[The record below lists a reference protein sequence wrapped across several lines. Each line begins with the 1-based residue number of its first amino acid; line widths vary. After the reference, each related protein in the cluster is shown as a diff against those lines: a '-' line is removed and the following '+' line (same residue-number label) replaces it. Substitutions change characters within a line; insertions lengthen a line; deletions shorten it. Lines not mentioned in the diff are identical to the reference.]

1 MDKMNLFDHKR
12 EHSETLFR
20 GNDKSSKTS
29 FGGND
34 NEKQET
40 DNISKIELLVACYVE
55 SLPEDRQKCIL
66 NLANVLHNVGSNAIK
81 QDIEVDTYTLLRNL
95 KDFQNGFNKFLEEEV
110 ATVLKKAGLFE
121 SNNSKVINTSEAPI
135 QNKYGLLHF
144 RQVDVVSPS
153 YNIKLDNDKVYSVD
167 VYSEKSRNICI
178 KQLKEDTGINFAWL
192 YEVDAKKH
200 FILYD
205 PEMYQI
211 DEEWNFSYRECSG
224 LIPLMPLNG
233 TSCRGMFSD
242 LTNVTTID
250 FSHFYTNNVT
260 VMTGMFL
267 GSTKLKEL
275 NLSSFDTSNV
285 VNMSGMFQ
293 LCESLTQVNLS
304 SFNTYNVTDMSCM
317 FDKCYNLHTLDLS
330 KFNTSNVTDM
340 SFMFREC
347 KNLYTLDLYSF
358 NTVSVKCFYKM
369 FSGCENLH
377 YIDVSYKWVINKC
390 AKDDKIFDSCYKLP
404 HYGDSRT
411 GLEMFC
417 SVNEGGYFHYI
428 REKDDHFSPVIVL

>member
-1 MDKMNLFDHKR
+1 MDKMNLFDHKG
-12 EHSETLFR
+12 EHSETLFG
-20 GNDKSSKTS
+20 GNDKSSEVPFS
-29 FGGND
+29 ED

-55 SLPEDRQKCIL
+55 SLPEDRQKYIL
-66 NLANVLHNVGSNAIK
+66 NFANVLHNAVDSTVK
-81 QDIEVDTYTLLRNL
+81 QDVKIDTYTLLRNL

-110 ATVLKKAGLFE
+110 AAVLKKEGLFK

-144 RQVDVVSPS
+144 RQADVISPS
-153 YNIKLDNDKVYSVD
+153 YNMKLDNDKVYSVD

-178 KQLKEDTGINFAWL
+178 KQLKEDTGINFTWI
-192 YEVDAKKH
+192 YKIDAKKH

-205 PEMYQI
+205 PKMYQI
-211 DEEWNFSYRECSG
+211 DEEWNFSYRECTE

-242 LTNVTTID
+242 LTNMATID
-250 FSHFYTNNVT
+250 FSHFYTNNVVT
-260 VMTGMFL
+260 MAGMFL

-285 VNMSGMFQ
+285 ADMSCMFQ

-304 SFNTYNVTDMSCM
+304 SFNTYNVTNMSCM
-317 FDKCYNLHTLDLS
+317 FDKCCNLNTLDLS
-330 KFNTSNVTDM
+330 KFNTFNVTDM

-347 KNLYTLDLYSF
+347 KNLYTLDLHSF
-358 NTVSVKCFYKM
+358 STSLVKCFYRM
-369 FSGCENLH
+369 FAFCENLR

-390 AKDDKIFDSCYKLP
+390 AKDDKVFDNCYKLP
-404 HYGDSRT
+404 FYRDSHI
-411 GLEMFC
+411 GLEMC
-417 SVNEGGYFHYI
+417 RDVNEGGYFHYI
-428 REKDDHFSPVIVL
+428 RKEDGRFSLAIEL

>member
-1 MDKMNLFDHKR
+1 MDKMNLFDHKG
-12 EHSETLFR
+12 EHSETLFG
-20 GNDKSSKTS
+20 GNDKSSEVPFS
-29 FGGND
+29 ED

-55 SLPEDRQKCIL
+55 SLPEDRQKYIL
-66 NLANVLHNVGSNAIK
+66 NFANVLHNAVDSTVK
-81 QDIEVDTYTLLRNL
+81 QDVKIDTYTLLRNL

-110 ATVLKKAGLFE
+110 AAVLKKEGLFK

-153 YNIKLDNDKVYSVD
+153 YNMKLDNDKVYSVD
-167 VYSEKSRNICI
+167 VYSEKSRNMCI
-178 KQLKEDTGINFAWL
+178 KQLKEDTGINFTWL

-242 LTNVTTID
+242 LEDMATID

-260 VMTGMFL
+260 IMTGMFL
-267 GSTKLKEL
+267 GSAKLKEL
-275 NLSSFDTSNV
+275 HLSSFDTSNV
-285 VNMSGMFQ
+285 VDMSCMFQ

-347 KNLYTLDLYSF
+347 KNLYTLDLHSF
-358 NTVSVKCFYKM
+358 STVSVKNFSQM

-377 YIDVSYKWVINKC
+377 YIDVSHIWVINKC
-390 AKDDKIFDSCYKLP
+390 AKDDKVFDNCYRLP
-404 HYGDSRT
+404 HYRDSRT
-411 GLEMFC
+411 GLEMCC

-428 REKDDHFSPVIVL
+428 REEDDYE

>member
-1 MDKMNLFDHKR
+1 MDKMNLF
-12 EHSETLFR
+12 R
-20 GNDKSSKTS
+20 GNDKFSKTS

-81 QDIEVDTYTLLRNL
+81 QDIEVDTYILLRNL

-267 GSTKLKEL
+267 YSTKLKEL

-285 VNMSGMFQ
+285 VNMSDMFQ

-390 AKDDKIFDSCYKLP
+390 AKDDKIFDNCCKLP

>member
-1 MDKMNLFDHKR
+1 MDKMNLFDHKG
-12 EHSETLFR
+12 EHSETLFG
-20 GNDKSSKTS
+20 GNDKSSEVS
-29 FGGND
+29 FSED

-66 NLANVLHNVGSNAIK
+66 NLANVLHNAVDSTVK
-81 QDIEVDTYTLLRNL
+81 QDVKIDTYTLLQNL

-121 SNNSKVINTSEAPI
+121 SNDSKVINTSEAPI

-144 RQVDVVSPS
+144 RQVDVVSTS
-153 YNIKLDNDKVYSVD
+153 YNMKLDNDKVYSVD
-167 VYSEKSRNICI
+167 VYSEKSRNMCI
-178 KQLKEDTGINFAWL
+178 KQLKEDTGINFTWL

-242 LTNVTTID
+242 LEDMATID

-260 VMTGMFL
+260 IMTGMFL
-267 GSTKLKEL
+267 GSAKLKEL
-275 NLSSFDTSNV
+275 HLSSFDTSNV
-285 VNMSGMFQ
+285 VDMSCMFQ

-347 KNLYTLDLYSF
+347 KNLYTLDLHSF
-358 NTVSVKCFYKM
+358 STVSVKN
-369 FSGCENLH
+369 FSQMYSGSENLH
-377 YIDVSYKWVINKC
+377 YIDVSHIWVINKC
-390 AKDDKIFDSCYKLP
+390 AKDDKVFDNCYRLP
-404 HYGDSRT
+404 HYRDSRT
-411 GLEMFC
+411 GLEMCC

>member
-1 MDKMNLFDHKR
+1 MDKMNLFDHKG
-12 EHSETLFR
+12 EHSETLFG
-20 GNDKSSKTS
+20 GNDKSSEVPFS
-29 FGGND
+29 ED

-55 SLPEDRQKCIL
+55 SLPEDRQKYIL
-66 NLANVLHNVGSNAIK
+66 NFANVLHNAVDSTVK
-81 QDIEVDTYTLLRNL
+81 QDVKIDTYTLLRNL

-110 ATVLKKAGLFE
+110 AAVLKKEGLFK

-144 RQVDVVSPS
+144 RQADVISPS
-153 YNIKLDNDKVYSVD
+153 YNMKLDNDKVYSVD

-178 KQLKEDTGINFAWL
+178 KQLKEDTGINFTWI
-192 YEVDAKKH
+192 YEIDAKKH

-205 PEMYQI
+205 PKMYQI
-211 DEEWNFSYRECSG
+211 DEEWNFSYRECTE

-242 LTNVTTID
+242 LTNMATID
-250 FSHFYTNNVT
+250 FSHFYTNNVVT
-260 VMTGMFL
+260 MAGMFL

-285 VNMSGMFQ
+285 ADMSCMFQ

-304 SFNTYNVTDMSCM
+304 SFNTYNVTNMSCM
-317 FDKCYNLHTLDLS
+317 FDKCCNLNTLDLS
-330 KFNTSNVTDM
+330 KFNTFNVTDM

-347 KNLYTLDLYSF
+347 KNLYTLDLHSF
-358 NTVSVKCFYKM
+358 STSLVKCFYRM
-369 FSGCENLH
+369 FAFCENLR

-390 AKDDKIFDSCYKLP
+390 AKDDKVFDNCYKLP
-404 HYGDSRT
+404 FYRDSHI
-411 GLEMFC
+411 GLEMC
-417 SVNEGGYFHYI
+417 RDVNEGGYFHYI
-428 REKDDHFSPVIVL
+428 RKEDGRFSLAIEL

>member
-1 MDKMNLFDHKR
+1 MDKMNLFDHKG
-12 EHSETLFR
+12 EHSETLFG
-20 GNDKSSKTS
+20 GNDKSSEVPFS
-29 FGGND
+29 ED

-66 NLANVLHNVGSNAIK
+66 NLANVLYNAGSNAIK
-81 QDIEVDTYTLLRNL
+81 QDIEVDSYILLRNL

-110 ATVLKKAGLFE
+110 ATVFKKAGLFE
-121 SNNSKVINTSEAPI
+121 FNNSKVINTSEAPI

-144 RQVDVVSPS
+144 RQVDVISPS
-153 YNIKLDNDKVYSVD
+153 YNMKLDNDKVYSVD

-178 KQLKEDTGINFAWL
+178 KQLKEDTGINFTWL
-192 YEVDAKKH
+192 HEIDAKKH

-211 DEEWNFSYRECSG
+211 DEEWNFSYRECTG
-224 LIPLMPLNG
+224 LIPLVPLNV

-242 LTNVTTID
+242 LTNMATID
-250 FSHFYTNNVT
+250 FSHFYTNNVVT
-260 VMTGMFL
+260 MTGMFL

-285 VNMSGMFQ
+285 VDMSCMFQ

-317 FDKCYNLHTLDLS
+317 FDKCYNLNTLDLS

-358 NTVSVKCFYKM
+358 STVSVKCFYKM

-377 YIDVSYKWVINKC
+377 YIDVSHKWVINKC
-390 AKDDKIFDSCYKLP
+390 AKDDKVFDNCYKLP
-404 HYGDSRT
+404 FYRDSHI
-411 GLEMFC
+411 GLEMC
-417 SVNEGGYFHYI
+417 RDAIEGGYFHYI
-428 REKDDHFSPVIVL
+428 RKEDDCFSPVIVL

>member
-1 MDKMNLFDHKR
+1 MKRRIKMDKMN
-12 EHSETLFR
+12 LFR

-81 QDIEVDTYTLLRNL
+81 QDIEVDTYILLRNL

-267 GSTKLKEL
+267 CSTKLKEL

-390 AKDDKIFDSCYKLP
+390 AKDDKIFDNCCKLP

>member
-1 MDKMNLFDHKR
+1 MDKMNSFSDA
-12 EHSETLFR
+12 
-20 GNDKSSKTS
+20 GAKSSK
-29 FGGND
+29 D
-34 NEKQET
+34 IEKQKT

-66 NLANVLHNVGSNAIK
+66 NLANVLHNAGSNAIK
-81 QDIEVDTYTLLRNL
+81 QDIEVDIYTLLRNL

-110 ATVLKKAGLFE
+110 AAVFKKEGLFK

-178 KQLKEDTGINFAWL
+178 KQLKEDTGINFTWL
-192 YEVDAKKH
+192 HEIDAKKH

-211 DEEWNFSYRECSG
+211 DEEWNFSYRECTE
-224 LIPLMPLNG
+224 LIPLMPLNC

-242 LTNVTTID
+242 LTNITTID

-260 VMTGMFL
+260 IMTGMFL

-285 VNMSGMFQ
+285 VDMSCMFQ

-347 KNLYTLDLYSF
+347 KNLYTLDLSSF
-358 NTVSVKCFYKM
+358 STENIKNFSYM
-369 FSGCENLH
+369 FSGCENLYH
-377 YIDVSYKWVINKC
+377 IDVSNGWNTDAVITADNVFE
-390 AKDDKIFDSCYKLP
+390 DCYRLP
-404 HYGDSRT
+404 H
-411 GLEMFC
+411 L
-417 SVNEGGYFHYI
+417 
-428 REKDDHFSPVIVL
+428 

>member
-1 MDKMNLFDHKR
+1 MDKMNLFSDA
-12 EHSETLFR
+12 
-20 GNDKSSKTS
+20 GAKSNK
-29 FGGND
+29 D

-66 NLANVLHNVGSNAIK
+66 NLANVLHNAVDSTVK
-81 QDIEVDTYTLLRNL
+81 QDVKIDTYTLLQNL

-121 SNNSKVINTSEAPI
+121 SNDSKVINTSEAPI

-153 YNIKLDNDKVYSVD
+153 YNMKLDNDKVYSVD
-167 VYSEKSRNICI
+167 VYSEKSRNMCI
-178 KQLKEDTGINFAWL
+178 KQLKEDTGINFTWL

-224 LIPLMPLNG
+224 L
-233 TSCRGMFSD
+233 
-242 LTNVTTID
+242 D

-260 VMTGMFL
+260 IMTGMFL
-267 GSTKLKEL
+267 GSAKLKEL
-275 NLSSFDTSNV
+275 HLSSFDTSNV
-285 VNMSGMFQ
+285 VDMSCMFQ

-347 KNLYTLDLYSF
+347 KNLYTLDLHSF
-358 NTVSVKCFYKM
+358 STVSVKNFSQM

-377 YIDVSYKWVINKC
+377 YIDVSHIWVINKC
-390 AKDDKIFDSCYKLP
+390 AKDDKVFDNCYRLP
-404 HYGDSRT
+404 HYRDSRT
-411 GLEMFC
+411 GLEMCC

>member
-1 MDKMNLFDHKR
+1 MKR
-12 EHSETLFR
+12 YSG
-20 GNDKSSKTS
+20 GNDKSSEVPFS
-29 FGGND
+29 ED

-55 SLPEDRQKCIL
+55 SLPEDRQKYIL
-66 NLANVLHNVGSNAIK
+66 NFANVLHNAVDSTVK
-81 QDIEVDTYTLLRNL
+81 QDVKIDTYTLLRNL

-110 ATVLKKAGLFE
+110 AAVLKKEGLFK

-153 YNIKLDNDKVYSVD
+153 YNMKLDNDKVYSVD

-178 KQLKEDTGINFAWL
+178 KQLKEDTGINFTCL

-242 LTNVTTID
+242 LKDMTTID
-250 FSHFYTNNVT
+250 FSHFYTNNVNI
-260 VMTGMFL
+260 MTGMFL

-285 VNMSGMFQ
+285 VDMSCMFQ

-304 SFNTYNVTDMSCM
+304 SFNTYNVTDMS
-317 FDKCYNLHTLDLS
+317 
-330 KFNTSNVTDM
+330 
-340 SFMFREC
+340 FMFREC

-358 NTVSVKCFYKM
+358 NTENIKNFSYM

-390 AKDDKIFDSCYKLP
+390 AKDDKVFDNCYRLP
-404 HYGDSRT
+404 HYRDNRI
-411 GLEMFC
+411 GLEMC
-417 SVNEGGYFHYI
+417 RDVNEGGYFHYI
-428 REKDDHFSPVIVL
+428 REKDYHFSPVIVL

>member
-1 MDKMNLFDHKR
+1 MDKMNLFSDA
-12 EHSETLFR
+12 
-20 GNDKSSKTS
+20 GAKSNK
-29 FGGND
+29 D

-66 NLANVLHNVGSNAIK
+66 NLANVLHNAVDSTVK
-81 QDIEVDTYTLLRNL
+81 QDVKIDTYTLLQNL

-121 SNNSKVINTSEAPI
+121 SNDSKVINTSEAPI

-153 YNIKLDNDKVYSVD
+153 YNMKLDNDKVYSVD
-167 VYSEKSRNICI
+167 VYSEKSRNMCI
-178 KQLKEDTGINFAWL
+178 KQLKEDTGINFTWL

-242 LTNVTTID
+242 LEDMATID

-260 VMTGMFL
+260 IMTGMFL
-267 GSTKLKEL
+267 GSAKLKEL
-275 NLSSFDTSNV
+275 HLSSFDTSNV
-285 VNMSGMFQ
+285 VDMSCMFQ

-330 KFNTSNVTDM
+330 SFSTENVKYLN
-340 SFMFREC
+340 SMFENC
-347 KNLYTLDLYSF
+347 VSLWKLDLSSF
-358 NTVSVKCFYKM
+358 STKSAMHFTKTFA
-369 FSGCENLH
+369 GCENLYH
-377 YIDVSYKWVINKC
+377 IDVSYKWILNEDAENNEVFN
-390 AKDDKIFDSCYKLP
+390 DCYRLP
-404 HYGDSRT
+404 HYRDSRLGT
-411 GLEMFC
+411 EMFC
-417 SVNEGGYFHYI
+417 SVNEGGYFHYVG
-428 REKDDHFSPVIVL
+428 EEDDYE

>member
-1 MDKMNLFDHKR
+1 MDKMNLFNCKG
-12 EHSETLFR
+12 ESSEAPF
-20 GNDKSSKTS
+20 SE
-29 FGGND
+29 D

-55 SLPEDRQKCIL
+55 SLPEDRQKYIL
-66 NLANVLHNVGSNAIK
+66 NFANVLHNAVDSTVK
-81 QDIEVDTYTLLRNL
+81 QDVKIDTYTLLRNL

-110 ATVLKKAGLFE
+110 AAVLKKEGLFK

-144 RQVDVVSPS
+144 RQVDVISPS
-153 YNIKLDNDKVYSVD
+153 YNMKLDNDKVYSVD

-178 KQLKEDTGINFAWL
+178 KQLKEDTGINFTWI
-192 YEVDAKKH
+192 YEIDAKKH

-205 PEMYQI
+205 PKMYQI
-211 DEEWNFSYRECSG
+211 DEEWNFSYRECTE

-242 LTNVTTID
+242 LTNMTTID
-250 FSHFYTNNVT
+250 FNHFYTNNVVT
-260 VMTGMFL
+260 MAGMFL
-267 GSTKLKEL
+267 DSTKLKEL

-285 VNMSGMFQ
+285 ADMCCMFQ

-317 FDKCYNLHTLDLS
+317 FDKCYNLNTLDLS

-347 KNLYTLDLYSF
+347 KNLYTLDLHSF
-358 NTVSVKCFYKM
+358 STSLVKCFYHM
-369 FSGCENLH
+369 FAFCENLH
-377 YIDVSYKWVINKC
+377 YIDVSHKWIINKC
-390 AKDDKIFDSCYKLP
+390 AKDDKVFDNCYKLP
-404 HYGDSRT
+404 SYRDSHI
-411 GLEMFC
+411 GLEMC
-417 SVNEGGYFHYI
+417 RDVIEGGYFHYI
-428 REKDDHFSPVIVL
+428 RKEDNRFSPVIAL

>member
-1 MDKMNLFDHKR
+1 MDKMN
-12 EHSETLFR
+12 LFR

-81 QDIEVDTYTLLRNL
+81 QDIEVDTYILLRNL

-267 GSTKLKEL
+267 CSTKLKEL

-390 AKDDKIFDSCYKLP
+390 AKDDKIFDNCCKLP

>member
-1 MDKMNLFDHKR
+1 MDKMNLFSDA
-12 EHSETLFR
+12 
-20 GNDKSSKTS
+20 GAKSNK
-29 FGGND
+29 D

-66 NLANVLHNVGSNAIK
+66 NLANVLHNAVDSTVK
-81 QDIEVDTYTLLRNL
+81 QDVKIDTYTLLQNL

-121 SNNSKVINTSEAPI
+121 SNDSKVINTSEAPI

-153 YNIKLDNDKVYSVD
+153 YNMKLDNDKVYSVD
-167 VYSEKSRNICI
+167 VYSEKSRNMCI
-178 KQLKEDTGINFAWL
+178 KQLKEDTGINFTWL

-242 LTNVTTID
+242 LEDMATID

-260 VMTGMFL
+260 IMTGMFL
-267 GSTKLKEL
+267 GS
-275 NLSSFDTSNV
+275 
-285 VNMSGMFQ
+285 
-293 LCESLTQVNLS
+293 
-304 SFNTYNVTDMSCM
+304 
-317 FDKCYNLHTLDLS
+317 
-330 KFNTSNVTDM
+330 
-340 SFMFREC
+340 
-347 KNLYTLDLYSF
+347 
-358 NTVSVKCFYKM
+358 
-369 FSGCENLH
+369 
-377 YIDVSYKWVINKC
+377 
-390 AKDDKIFDSCYKLP
+390 A
-404 HYGDSRT
+404 
-411 GLEMFC
+411 
-417 SVNEGGYFHYI
+417 
-428 REKDDHFSPVIVL
+428 

>member
-1 MDKMNLFDHKR
+1 MDKMNLFDHKG
-12 EHSETLFR
+12 EHSETLFG
-20 GNDKSSKTS
+20 GNDKSSEVPFS
-29 FGGND
+29 ED

-66 NLANVLHNVGSNAIK
+66 NLANVLYNAGSNAIK
-81 QDIEVDTYTLLRNL
+81 QDIEVDSYILLRNL

-110 ATVLKKAGLFE
+110 ATVFKKAGLFE
-121 SNNSKVINTSEAPI
+121 FNNSKVINTSEAPI

-144 RQVDVVSPS
+144 RQVDVISPS
-153 YNIKLDNDKVYSVD
+153 YNMKLDNDKVYSVD

-178 KQLKEDTGINFAWL
+178 KQLKEDTGINFTWL
-192 YEVDAKKH
+192 HEIDAKKH

-211 DEEWNFSYRECSG
+211 DEEWNFSYRECTG
-224 LIPLMPLNG
+224 LIPLVPLNG

-242 LTNVTTID
+242 LTNMATID
-250 FSHFYTNNVT
+250 FSHFYTNNVVT
-260 VMTGMFL
+260 MTGMFL

-285 VNMSGMFQ
+285 VDMSCMFQ

-304 SFNTYNVTDMSCM
+304 SFNTYNVTDMNFM
-317 FDKCYNLHTLDLS
+317 FCDCKSLTQLNLSSFSTE
-330 KFNTSNVTDM
+330 NVTDM

-347 KNLYTLDLYSF
+347 KNLYTLDLSSF
-358 NTVSVKCFYKM
+358 STKSAMHFTKM
-369 FSGCENLH
+369 FSGCENLYH
-377 YIDVSYKWVINKC
+377 IDVSYKWILNEDAENNEVFN
-390 AKDDKIFDSCYKLP
+390 DCYRLP
-404 HYGDSRT
+404 HYRDSRLGT
-411 GLEMFC
+411 EMFC
-417 SVNEGGYFHYI
+417 SVNEGGYFHYVG
-428 REKDDHFSPVIVL
+428 EEDDYE

>member
-1 MDKMNLFDHKR
+1 MDKMNLFSDA
-12 EHSETLFR
+12 
-20 GNDKSSKTS
+20 GAKSNK
-29 FGGND
+29 D

-66 NLANVLHNVGSNAIK
+66 NLANVLHNAVDSTVK
-81 QDIEVDTYTLLRNL
+81 QDVKIDTYTLLQNL

-121 SNNSKVINTSEAPI
+121 SNDSKVINTSEAPI

-153 YNIKLDNDKVYSVD
+153 YNMKLDNDKVYSVD
-167 VYSEKSRNICI
+167 VYSEKSRNMCI
-178 KQLKEDTGINFAWL
+178 KQLKEDTGINFTWL

-242 LTNVTTID
+242 LEDMATID

-260 VMTGMFL
+260 IMTGMFL
-267 GSTKLKEL
+267 GSAKLKEL
-275 NLSSFDTSNV
+275 HLSSFDTSNV
-285 VNMSGMFQ
+285 VDMSCMFQ

-347 KNLYTLDLYSF
+347 KNLYTLDLHSF
-358 NTVSVKCFYKM
+358 STVSVKNFSQM

-377 YIDVSYKWVINKC
+377 YIDVSYKWILNEDAENNEVFN
-390 AKDDKIFDSCYKLP
+390 DCYRLP
-404 HYGDSRT
+404 HYRDSRLGT
-411 GLEMFC
+411 EMFC
-417 SVNEGGYFHYI
+417 SVNEGGYFHYVG
-428 REKDDHFSPVIVL
+428 EEDDYE

>member
-1 MDKMNLFDHKR
+1 MDKMNLFSDA
-12 EHSETLFR
+12 
-20 GNDKSSKTS
+20 GAKSNK
-29 FGGND
+29 D

-66 NLANVLHNVGSNAIK
+66 NLANVLHNAVDSTVK
-81 QDIEVDTYTLLRNL
+81 QDVKIDTYTLLQNL

-121 SNNSKVINTSEAPI
+121 SNDSKVINTSEAPI

-153 YNIKLDNDKVYSVD
+153 YNMKLDNDKVYSVD
-167 VYSEKSRNICI
+167 VYSEKSRNMCI
-178 KQLKEDTGINFAWL
+178 KQLKEDTGINFTWL

-211 DEEWNFSYRECSG
+211 DEEWNFSYREYSG

-242 LTNVTTID
+242 LEDMATID

-260 VMTGMFL
+260 IMTGMFL
-267 GSTKLKEL
+267 GSAKLKEL
-275 NLSSFDTSNV
+275 HLSSFDTSNV
-285 VNMSGMFQ
+285 VDMSCMFQ

-347 KNLYTLDLYSF
+347 KNLYTLDLHSF
-358 NTVSVKCFYKM
+358 STVSVKNFSQM

-377 YIDVSYKWVINKC
+377 YIDVSHIWVINKY
-390 AKDDKIFDSCYKLP
+390 AKDDKVFDNCYRLP
-404 HYGDSRT
+404 HYRDSRT
-411 GLEMFC
+411 GLEMCC

>member
-1 MDKMNLFDHKR
+1 MDKMNLFSDA
-12 EHSETLFR
+12 
-20 GNDKSSKTS
+20 GAKSNK
-29 FGGND
+29 D

-66 NLANVLHNVGSNAIK
+66 NLANVLHNAVDSTVK
-81 QDIEVDTYTLLRNL
+81 QDVKIDTYTLLQNL

-121 SNNSKVINTSEAPI
+121 SNDSKVINTSEAPI

-153 YNIKLDNDKVYSVD
+153 YNMKLDNDKVYSVD
-167 VYSEKSRNICI
+167 VYSEKSRNMCI
-178 KQLKEDTGINFAWL
+178 KQLKEDTGINFTWL

-242 LTNVTTID
+242 LEDMATID

-260 VMTGMFL
+260 IMTGMFL
-267 GSTKLKEL
+267 GSAKLKEL
-275 NLSSFDTSNV
+275 HLSSFDTSNV
-285 VNMSGMFQ
+285 VDMSCMFQ

-347 KNLYTLDLYSF
+347 KNLYTLDLSSF
-358 NTVSVKCFYKM
+358 STKSAMHFTKTFA
-369 FSGCENLH
+369 GCENLYH
-377 YIDVSYKWVINKC
+377 IDVSYKWILNEDAENNEVFN
-390 AKDDKIFDSCYKLP
+390 DCYRLP
-404 HYGDSRT
+404 HYRDSRLGT
-411 GLEMFC
+411 KMFC
-417 SVNEGGYFHYI
+417 SVNEGGYFHYVG
-428 REKDDHFSPVIVL
+428 EEDDYE

>member
-1 MDKMNLFDHKR
+1 MDKMNLFNDAGAK
-12 EHSETLFR
+12 SNETTF
-20 GNDKSSKTS
+20 SK
-29 FGGND
+29 D
-34 NEKQET
+34 NEKQGT

-66 NLANVLHNVGSNAIK
+66 NFANVLHNAGSSAIK
-81 QDIEVDTYTLLRNL
+81 QDIEIDTYTLLRNL

-110 ATVLKKAGLFE
+110 ATVLRKAGLFE

-144 RQVDVVSPS
+144 RQADVISPS
-153 YNIKLDNDKVYSVD
+153 YNMKLDNDKVYSVD

-178 KQLKEDTGINFAWL
+178 KQLKEDTGINFTWI
-192 YEVDAKKH
+192 YEIDAKKH

-205 PEMYQI
+205 PKMYQI
-211 DEEWNFSYRECSG
+211 DEEWNFSYRECTE

-242 LTNVTTID
+242 LTNMETID
-250 FSHFYTNNVT
+250 FSHFYTNNVIT
-260 VMTGMFL
+260 MAGMFL

-285 VNMSGMFQ
+285 ADMSCMFQ

-304 SFNTYNVTDMSCM
+304 SFNTYNVTNMSCM
-317 FDKCYNLHTLDLS
+317 FDKCCNLNTLDLS
-330 KFNTSNVTDM
+330 KFNTFNVTDM

-347 KNLYTLDLYSF
+347 KNLYTLDLHSF
-358 NTVSVKCFYKM
+358 STSLVKCFYRM
-369 FSGCENLH
+369 FAFCENLH
-377 YIDVSYKWVINKC
+377 YIDVSDKWNTDAAITADNVFE
-390 AKDDKIFDSCYKLP
+390 DCYRLP
-404 HYGDSRT
+404 HYRDGRT
-411 GLEMFC
+411 GLEMCC
-417 SVNEGGYFHYI
+417 SVNEGGYFHYVG
-428 REKDDHFSPVIVL
+428 EEDDYE

>member
-1 MDKMNLFDHKR
+1 MDKMNLFSDA
-12 EHSETLFR
+12 
-20 GNDKSSKTS
+20 GAKSNK
-29 FGGND
+29 D

-66 NLANVLHNVGSNAIK
+66 NLANVLHNAVDSTVK
-81 QDIEVDTYTLLRNL
+81 QDVKIDTYTLLQNL

-121 SNNSKVINTSEAPI
+121 SNDSKVINTSEAPI

-153 YNIKLDNDKVYSVD
+153 YNMKLDNDKVYSVD
-167 VYSEKSRNICI
+167 VYSEKSRNMCI
-178 KQLKEDTGINFAWL
+178 KQLKEDTGINFTWL

-242 LTNVTTID
+242 LEDMATID

-260 VMTGMFL
+260 IMTGMFL
-267 GSTKLKEL
+267 GSAKLKEL
-275 NLSSFDTSNV
+275 HLSSFDTSNV
-285 VNMSGMFQ
+285 V
-293 LCESLTQVNLS
+293 
-304 SFNTYNVTDMSCM
+304 DMSCM

-347 KNLYTLDLYSF
+347 KNLYTLDLHSF
-358 NTVSVKCFYKM
+358 STVSVKNFSQM

-377 YIDVSYKWVINKC
+377 YIDVSHIWVINKC
-390 AKDDKIFDSCYKLP
+390 AKDDKVFDNCYRLP
-404 HYGDSRT
+404 HYRDSRT
-411 GLEMFC
+411 GLEMCC

>member
-1 MDKMNLFDHKR
+1 MDKMNSFSDV
-12 EHSETLFR
+12 
-20 GNDKSSKTS
+20 GAKSSK
-29 FGGND
+29 D
-34 NEKQET
+34 IEKQKT

-66 NLANVLHNVGSNAIK
+66 NLANVLHNAVDSTVK
-81 QDIEVDTYTLLRNL
+81 QDVKIDTYTLLQNL

-121 SNNSKVINTSEAPI
+121 SNDSKVINTSEAPI

-153 YNIKLDNDKVYSVD
+153 YNMKLDNDKVYSVD
-167 VYSEKSRNICI
+167 VYSEKSRNMCI
-178 KQLKEDTGINFAWL
+178 KQLKEDTGINFTWL

-242 LTNVTTID
+242 LEDMATID

-260 VMTGMFL
+260 IMTGMFL
-267 GSTKLKEL
+267 GSAKLKEL
-275 NLSSFDTSNV
+275 HLSSFDTSNV
-285 VNMSGMFQ
+285 VDMSCMFQ

-347 KNLYTLDLYSF
+347 KNLYTLDLSSF
-358 NTVSVKCFYKM
+358 STENIKNFSYM
-369 FSGCENLH
+369 FSGCENLYH
-377 YIDVSYKWVINKC
+377 IDVSNGWNTDAVITADNVFE
-390 AKDDKIFDSCYKLP
+390 DCYRLP
-404 HYGDSRT
+404 HYRDGRT
-411 GLEMFC
+411 GLEMCC
-417 SVNEGGYFHYI
+417 SVSEGDYFHYVG
-428 REKDDHFSPVIVL
+428 EEDDYE

>member
-1 MDKMNLFDHKR
+1 MDKMNSFSDV
-12 EHSETLFR
+12 
-20 GNDKSSKTS
+20 GAKSSK
-29 FGGND
+29 D
-34 NEKQET
+34 IEKQKT

-66 NLANVLHNVGSNAIK
+66 NLANVLHNAGSNAIK
-81 QDIEVDTYTLLRNL
+81 QDIEVDIYTLLRNL

-110 ATVLKKAGLFE
+110 AAVFKKEGLFK

-153 YNIKLDNDKVYSVD
+153 YNIKLDNDKVYSVY

-178 KQLKEDTGINFAWL
+178 KQLKEDTGINFTWL
-192 YEVDAKKH
+192 HEIDAKKH

-211 DEEWNFSYRECSG
+211 DEEWNFSYRECTE
-224 LIPLMPLNG
+224 LIPLIPLNC

-242 LTNVTTID
+242 LTNITTID

-260 VMTGMFL
+260 IMTGMFL

-285 VNMSGMFQ
+285 VDMSCMFQ

-347 KNLYTLDLYSF
+347 KNLYTLDLSSF
-358 NTVSVKCFYKM
+358 STKSAMHFTKTFA
-369 FSGCENLH
+369 GCENLYH
-377 YIDVSYKWVINKC
+377 IDVSYKWILNEDAENNEVFN
-390 AKDDKIFDSCYKLP
+390 DCYRLP
-404 HYGDSRT
+404 HYRDSRLGT
-411 GLEMFC
+411 EMFC
-417 SVNEGGYFHYI
+417 SVNEGGYFHYVG
-428 REKDDHFSPVIVL
+428 EEDDYE

>member
-1 MDKMNLFDHKR
+1 MDKMNLFSDA
-12 EHSETLFR
+12 
-20 GNDKSSKTS
+20 GAKSNK
-29 FGGND
+29 D

-66 NLANVLHNVGSNAIK
+66 NLANVLHNAVDSTVK
-81 QDIEVDTYTLLRNL
+81 QDVKIDTYTLLQNL

-121 SNNSKVINTSEAPI
+121 SNDSKVINTSEAPI

-153 YNIKLDNDKVYSVD
+153 YNMKLDNDKVYSVD
-167 VYSEKSRNICI
+167 VYSEKSRNMCI
-178 KQLKEDTGINFAWL
+178 KQLKEDTGINFTWL

-242 LTNVTTID
+242 LEDMATID

-260 VMTGMFL
+260 IMTGMFL
-267 GSTKLKEL
+267 GSAKLKEL
-275 NLSSFDTSNV
+275 HLSSFDTSNV
-285 VNMSGMFQ
+285 VDMSCMFQ

-304 SFNTYNVTDMSCM
+304 SFNTYNVTDMSCIGV
-317 FDKCYNLHTLDLS
+317 HP
-330 KFNTSNVTDM
+330 
-340 SFMFREC
+340 
-347 KNLYTLDLYSF
+347 
-358 NTVSVKCFYKM
+358 VK
-369 FSGCENLH
+369 
-377 YIDVSYKWVINKC
+377 
-390 AKDDKIFDSCYKLP
+390 
-404 HYGDSRT
+404 
-411 GLEMFC
+411 
-417 SVNEGGYFHYI
+417 
-428 REKDDHFSPVIVL
+428 

>member
-1 MDKMNLFDHKR
+1 MDKMNLFNDAGAK
-12 EHSETLFR
+12 SNETTF
-20 GNDKSSKTS
+20 SK
-29 FGGND
+29 D
-34 NEKQET
+34 NEKQGT

-66 NLANVLHNVGSNAIK
+66 NFANVLHNAGSSAIK
-81 QDIEVDTYTLLRNL
+81 QDIEIDTYTLLRNL

-110 ATVLKKAGLFE
+110 ATVLRKAGLFE

-144 RQVDVVSPS
+144 RQADVISPS
-153 YNIKLDNDKVYSVD
+153 YNMKLDNDKVYSVD

-178 KQLKEDTGINFAWL
+178 KQLKEDTGINFTWI
-192 YEVDAKKH
+192 YEIDAKKH

-205 PEMYQI
+205 PKMYQI
-211 DEEWNFSYRECSG
+211 DEEWNFSYRECTE

-242 LTNVTTID
+242 LTNMETID
-250 FSHFYTNNVT
+250 FNHFYTNNVIT
-260 VMTGMFL
+260 MAGMFL

-285 VNMSGMFQ
+285 ADMSCMFQ

-304 SFNTYNVTDMSCM
+304 SFNTYNVTNMSCM
-317 FDKCYNLHTLDLS
+317 FDKCCNLNTLDLS
-330 KFNTSNVTDM
+330 KFNTFNVTDM

-347 KNLYTLDLYSF
+347 KNLYTLDLHSF
-358 NTVSVKCFYKM
+358 STSLVKCFYRM
-369 FSGCENLH
+369 FAFCENLH
-377 YIDVSYKWVINKC
+377 YIDVSDKWNTDAAITADNVFE
-390 AKDDKIFDSCYKLP
+390 DCYRLP
-404 HYGDSRT
+404 HYRDGRT
-411 GLEMFC
+411 GLEMCC
-417 SVNEGGYFHYI
+417 SVNEGGYFHYVG
-428 REKDDHFSPVIVL
+428 EEDDYE

>member
-1 MDKMNLFDHKR
+1 M
-12 EHSETLFR
+12 
-20 GNDKSSKTS
+20 
-29 FGGND
+29 
-34 NEKQET
+34 
-40 DNISKIELLVACYVE
+40 
-55 SLPEDRQKCIL
+55 
-66 NLANVLHNVGSNAIK
+66 
-81 QDIEVDTYTLLRNL
+81 
-95 KDFQNGFNKFLEEEV
+95 EEEV
-110 ATVLKKAGLFE
+110 AAVLKKEGLFK

-153 YNIKLDNDKVYSVD
+153 YNMKLDNDKVYSVD

-178 KQLKEDTGINFAWL
+178 KQLKEDTGINFTCL

-242 LTNVTTID
+242 LKDMTTID
-250 FSHFYTNNVT
+250 FSHFYTNNVNI
-260 VMTGMFL
+260 MTGMFL

-285 VNMSGMFQ
+285 VDMSCMFQ

-304 SFNTYNVTDMSCM
+304 SFNTYNVTDMS
-317 FDKCYNLHTLDLS
+317 
-330 KFNTSNVTDM
+330 
-340 SFMFREC
+340 FMFREC

-358 NTVSVKCFYKM
+358 STVSVKCFYKM

-390 AKDDKIFDSCYKLP
+390 AKDDKVFDNCYRLP
-404 HYGDSRT
+404 HYRDNRI
-411 GLEMFC
+411 GLEMC
-417 SVNEGGYFHYI
+417 RDVNEGGYFHYI
-428 REKDDHFSPVIVL
+428 REKDYHFSPVIVL

>member
-1 MDKMNLFDHKR
+1 MDKMNLFDHKG
-12 EHSETLFR
+12 EHSETLFG
-20 GNDKSSKTS
+20 GNDKSSEVPFS
-29 FGGND
+29 ED

-55 SLPEDRQKCIL
+55 SLPEDRQKYIL
-66 NLANVLHNVGSNAIK
+66 NFANVLHNAVDSTVK
-81 QDIEVDTYTLLRNL
+81 QDVKIDTYTLLRNL

-110 ATVLKKAGLFE
+110 AAVLKKEGLFK

-153 YNIKLDNDKVYSVD
+153 YNMKLDNDKVYSVD

-178 KQLKEDTGINFAWL
+178 KQLKEDTGINFTCL

-242 LTNVTTID
+242 LKDMTTID
-250 FSHFYTNNVT
+250 FSHFYTNNVNI
-260 VMTGMFL
+260 MTGMFL

-285 VNMSGMFQ
+285 VDMSCMFQ

-347 KNLYTLDLYSF
+347 KNLYTLDLHSF
-358 NTVSVKCFYKM
+358 STSLVKCFYRM
-369 FSGCENLH
+369 FAFCENLH
-377 YIDVSYKWVINKC
+377 YIDVSDKWNTDAAITADNVFE
-390 AKDDKIFDSCYKLP
+390 DCYRLP
-404 HYGDSRT
+404 HYRDGRT
-411 GLEMFC
+411 GLEMCC
-417 SVNEGGYFHYI
+417 SVNEGGYFHYVG
-428 REKDDHFSPVIVL
+428 EEDDYE

>member
-1 MDKMNLFDHKR
+1 MDKMNLFNDAGAK
-12 EHSETLFR
+12 SNETTF
-20 GNDKSSKTS
+20 SK
-29 FGGND
+29 D
-34 NEKQET
+34 NEKQGT

-66 NLANVLHNVGSNAIK
+66 NFANVLHNAGSSAIK
-81 QDIEVDTYTLLRNL
+81 QDIEIDTYTLLRNL

-110 ATVLKKAGLFE
+110 ATVLRKAGLFE

-144 RQVDVVSPS
+144 RQADVISPS
-153 YNIKLDNDKVYSVD
+153 YNMKLDNDKVYSVD

-178 KQLKEDTGINFAWL
+178 KQLKEDTGINFTWI
-192 YEVDAKKH
+192 YEIDAKKH

-205 PEMYQI
+205 PKMYQI
-211 DEEWNFSYRECSG
+211 DEEWNFSYRECTE

-242 LTNVTTID
+242 LTNMETID
-250 FSHFYTNNVT
+250 FSHFYTNNVIT
-260 VMTGMFL
+260 MAGMFL

-285 VNMSGMFQ
+285 ADMSCMFQ

-304 SFNTYNVTDMSCM
+304 SFNTYNVTNMSCM
-317 FDKCYNLHTLDLS
+317 FDKCCNLNTLDLS
-330 KFNTSNVTDM
+330 KFNTFNVTDM

-347 KNLYTLDLYSF
+347 KNLYTLDLHSF
-358 NTVSVKCFYKM
+358 STSLVKCFYRM
-369 FSGCENLH
+369 FAFCENLH
-377 YIDVSYKWVINKC
+377 YIDVSGKWNTDAAITADNVFE
-390 AKDDKIFDSCYKLP
+390 DCYRLP
-404 HYGDSRT
+404 HYRDGRT
-411 GLEMFC
+411 GLEMCC
-417 SVNEGGYFHYI
+417 SVNEGGYFHYVG
-428 REKDDHFSPVIVL
+428 EEDDYE

>member
-1 MDKMNLFDHKR
+1 MDKMNLFSDA
-12 EHSETLFR
+12 
-20 GNDKSSKTS
+20 GAKSNK
-29 FGGND
+29 D

-66 NLANVLHNVGSNAIK
+66 NLANVLHNAVDSTVK
-81 QDIEVDTYTLLRNL
+81 QDVKIDTYTLLQNL

-121 SNNSKVINTSEAPI
+121 SNDSKVINTSEAPI

-153 YNIKLDNDKVYSVD
+153 YNMKLDNDKVYSVD
-167 VYSEKSRNICI
+167 VYSEKSRNMCI
-178 KQLKEDTGINFAWL
+178 KQLKEDTGINFTWL

-242 LTNVTTID
+242 LEDMATID

-260 VMTGMFL
+260 IMTGMFL
-267 GSTKLKEL
+267 GSAKLKEL
-275 NLSSFDTSNV
+275 H
-285 VNMSGMFQ
+285 
-293 LCESLTQVNLS
+293 LS

-347 KNLYTLDLYSF
+347 KNLYTLDLHSF
-358 NTVSVKCFYKM
+358 STVSVKNFSQM

-377 YIDVSYKWVINKC
+377 YIDVSHIWVINKC
-390 AKDDKIFDSCYKLP
+390 AKDDKVFDNCYRLP
-404 HYGDSRT
+404 HYRDSRT
-411 GLEMFC
+411 GLEMCC

>member
-1 MDKMNLFDHKR
+1 MDKMNLFDHKG
-12 EHSETLFR
+12 EHSETLFG
-20 GNDKSSKTS
+20 GNDKSSEVPFS
-29 FGGND
+29 ED

-66 NLANVLHNVGSNAIK
+66 NLANVLYNAGSNAIK
-81 QDIEVDTYTLLRNL
+81 QDIEVDSYILLRNL

-110 ATVLKKAGLFE
+110 ATVFKKAGLFE
-121 SNNSKVINTSEAPI
+121 FNNSKVINTSEAPI

-153 YNIKLDNDKVYSVD
+153 YNMKLDNDKVYSVD
-167 VYSEKSRNICI
+167 VYSEKSRNMCI
-178 KQLKEDTGINFAWL
+178 KQLKEDTGINFTWL

-242 LTNVTTID
+242 LEDMATID

-260 VMTGMFL
+260 IMTGMFL
-267 GSTKLKEL
+267 GSAKLKEL
-275 NLSSFDTSNV
+275 HLSSFDTSNV
-285 VNMSGMFQ
+285 VDMSCMFQ

-347 KNLYTLDLYSF
+347 KNLYTLDLHSF
-358 NTVSVKCFYKM
+358 STVSVKNFSQM

-377 YIDVSYKWVINKC
+377 YIDVSHIWVINKC
-390 AKDDKIFDSCYKLP
+390 AKDDKVFDNCYRLP
-404 HYGDSRT
+404 HYRDSRT
-411 GLEMFC
+411 GLEMCC